1 MIDETVS
8 IYTGSVVLAEA
19 LAGRLEE
26 KNIIPI
32 IRKDQQDGKMFGSG
46 SNYADQVRVFI
57 RHDELVVAQ
66 PIIDIFLLEIQ
77 ED

>member
-26 KNIIPI
+26 KNIIPL

-46 SNYADQVRVFI
+46 SNYSDQVRVFV
-57 RHDELVVAQ
+57 RQDELAVAQ
-66 PIIDIFLLEIQ
+66 PIIDAFLLEIA